1 MSNICIHVG
10 NQIRYFRKLR
20 GILLKEFSLLL
31 NKSISTIS
39 KYENGFISVDIQTL
53 EKIAH
58 ILGVTLEQLLPFATP
73 TVTREALP
81 LDNKKNFFQQTDV
94 FYMYYYLEPN
104 NKSHAKGI
112 SVNVIEISRNENGLD
127 DEVTLYNECTSPEVN
142 YRNCLYVYH
151 GKVRYYDFVVYFLL
165 ENAFH
170 PGSFDYICAK
180 VPFNNT
186 GTTSGLYTGLSESI
200 RNPCATKVLFSTVP
214 LELTDELAF
223 RLMISDKET
232 IYGLKH
238 NNSLIIR

>member
-20 GILLKEFSLLL
+20 GISLKEFSLLL

-39 KYENGFISVDIQTL
+39 KYENESISVDIQTL

-73 TVTREALP
+73 TITREALP
-81 LDNKKNFFQQTDV
+81 PDNKKNFFQQTDV

-151 GKVRYYDFVVYFLL
+151 GKVRYYDFVVYFL
-165 ENAFH
+165 
-170 PGSFDYICAK
+170 
-180 VPFNNT
+180 
-186 GTTSGLYTGLSESI
+186 
-200 RNPCATKVLFSTVP
+200 
-214 LELTDELAF
+214 
-223 RLMISDKET
+223 
-232 IYGLKH
+232 
-238 NNSLIIR
+238 